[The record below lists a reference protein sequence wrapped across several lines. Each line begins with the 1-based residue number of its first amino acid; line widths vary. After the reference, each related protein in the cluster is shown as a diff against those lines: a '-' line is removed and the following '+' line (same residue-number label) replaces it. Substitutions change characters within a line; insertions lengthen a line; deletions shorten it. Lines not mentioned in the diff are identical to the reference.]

1 MTKLR
6 KTLGDIR
13 SETCRQLMDVIQT
26 QSLRTLA
33 VWAIGYA
40 KEKYLPLCCE
50 DCPELSRIVS
60 DCAACAEKGLP
71 AATVKQQLRTA
82 TTLART
88 CTDPVVQA
96 AARAVAVACAVL
108 QTPTNA
114 LGFLFYCA
122 AAVAY
127 SEGGLCRSRQE
138 YEEMADKEL
147 KCACASLCACAVRD
161 EKNPV
166 KIDWNC

>member
-1 MTKLR
+1 MAKLR

-13 SETCRQLMDVIQT
+13 SQTCRQLMDIIQT

-40 KEKYLPLCCE
+40 KEKYLPLCLE
-50 DCPELSRIVS
+50 DCPELGRIIS

-71 AATVKQQLRTA
+71 AVTVKQQLRAATA
-82 TTLART
+82 QARA
-88 CTDPVVQA
+88 CTDPAVQA

-114 LGFLFYCA
+114 LGFLFYGA

-127 SEGGLCRSRQE
+127 SEGGLCRSQQE
-138 YEEMADKEL
+138 YEEMADREL
-147 KCACASLCACAVRD
+147 KSACASLCACAVRD

-166 KIDWNC
+166 KINWNC